1 MVTKY
6 HSYPWAQF
14 CMTSGSALMSAL
26 DSSSTMSRP
35 IIKWLQSL
43 RNSSNLAV
51 LFEIIC
57 SCCHFNLSASC
68 TSVFLASTRAE
79 IQFEI
84 LGEVIYFSESRIL
97 KEFHN
102 SVAVC
107 FSNTI
112 QRVQFNESDYFNFGF
127 PQPTAFESRIP
138 IGSFEEYCNRL
149 LL

>member
-1 MVTKY
+1 
-6 HSYPWAQF
+6 
-14 CMTSGSALMSAL
+14 MTSGSALMSAL

-79 IQFEI
+79 IQFEK
-84 LGEVIYFSESRIL
+84 LGKVIYFSESRFPTGILSGIL
-97 KEFHN
+97 KKIHI
-102 SVAVC
+102 SAAVC

>member
-1 MVTKY
+1 MISKFCKFSAFSLEFQKFSRTLEQLFLTIGQNNFGNKIPI
-6 HSYPWAQF
+6 SYPWAQF

-79 IQFEI
+79 IQFGT
-84 LGEVIYFSESRIL
+84 LVKDIYFSESL
-97 KEFHN
+97 N
-102 SVAVC
+102 
-107 FSNTI
+107 
-112 QRVQFNESDYFNFGF
+112 
-127 PQPTAFESRIP
+127 P
-138 IGSFEEYCNRL
+138 IGIL
-149 LL
+149 PGIL

>member
-1 MVTKY
+1 
-6 HSYPWAQF
+6 
-14 CMTSGSALMSAL
+14 MTSGSALMSAL

-79 IQFEI
+79 IQFET

-102 SVAVC
+102 SAAVC

-112 QRVQFNESDYFNFGF
+112 QRVQFNESDYFNF
-127 PQPTAFESRIP
+127 PS
-138 IGSFEEYCNRL
+138 L
-149 LL
+149 LLLKAEFLLEILKNTVAVCFSNKIQKFLSKK